1 MENLDERIR
10 KFMSKEVKFKTIL
23 IDPAD
28 LDKVVGEHESE
39 GWKLV
44 RKAELNGR
52 LKVTFEIVK

>member
-1 MENLDERIR
+1 
-10 KFMSKEVKFKTIL
+10 MSKEVKSKTIL

-28 LDKVVGEHESE
+28 LDKIVGEHESE